1 MVRRF
6 RENWGADG
14 TSILRGLIMAVEEV
28 NARGGLLRRP
38 LEYVTADT
46 VDWTAEYQ
54 IAARDYLM
62 EIPEAFNR
70 LIGRTSKKMTP
81 LPETNQEV

>member
-6 RENWGADG
+6 GENLGADG
-14 TSILRGLIMAVEEV
+14 TSILRGLIMVVEEV
-28 NARGGLLRRP
+28 NARGGLLGRP

-46 VDWTAEYQ
+46 VDWTAEYR

-62 EIPEAFNR
+62 GIPEAFNQA
-70 LIGRTSKKMTP
+70 
-81 LPETNQEV
+81 NF